1 MRFGPAIL
9 ERAEALAAI
18 TERPGMLARSYLT
31 PQHRQAGERIRGWM
45 REAGMQAEFDALGN
59 VVGRY
64 EGTNP
69 RAPAVLTGSHMDTV
83 VDAGKYDGLFGV
95 LAPIA
100 CVADL
105 HARGKRLPFPLEVV
119 AFGDEEGVRFGTS
132 MMGSKALA
140 GRLDAAVL
148 ELKDAAGV
156 TVREALAA
164 FGGDAGALAG
174 LRRSRDAIRLYVET
188 HIEQGPVLLEEG
200 LAVGVVTSI
209 AGSSRARVGV
219 RGEAGHAGTVPWRCG
234 VTRSPRPARW
244 CSRSSVIAARARAA
258 SWAPSASSRC
268 HEGGAINVI
277 PGDVEFTIDVR
288 SGEDALRRAAVAAIE
303 AAFREV
309 AAARGVRP
317 RVDAAAGA
325 RAAPCDPAE
334 QERLAAAIQAH
345 GLPVRRLAQRRGTRC
360 DAIRRP
366 GSDRHAVR
374 ALRQRRHQP
383 QPARDASRSRMPRSP
398 RRADALPGEPRM
410 TLDTPPSSAGSRRA
424 TPMPWAFSPSS

>member
-9 ERAEALAAI
+9 ERADALAAI

-219 RGEAGHAGTVPWRCG
+219 RGEAGHAGTVPMAMR
-234 VTRSPRPARW
+234 RDAL
-244 CSRSSVIAARARAA
+244 AAACEMVLALERHCR
-258 SWAPSASSRC
+258 ASSGRVVGTVGKLAVAQ
-268 HEGGAINVI
+268 GGAINVI

-303 AAFREV
+303 AALREV
-309 AAARGVRP
+309 AAARGVALEWTP
-317 RVDAAAGA
+317 LQELA
-325 RAAPCDPAE
+325 AAPCDPAE

-345 GLPVRRLAQRRGTRC
+345 DLPVRRLPSGAGHDAMQFAGLVPIAMLFVRC
-360 DAIRRP
+360 GNGGISHNPRETLAVEDAEVAT
-366 GSDRHAVR
+366 AVLMR
-374 ALRQRRHQP
+374 YLE
-383 QPARDASRSRMPRSP
+383 S
-398 RRADALPGEPRM
+398 LG
-410 TLDTPPSSAGSRRA
+410 
-424 TPMPWAFSPSS
+424 